1 MKGRRM
7 DSFYNLARQVFDAQP
22 FSCWLGAE
30 LTRAKADGVT
40 LVLPIADHHKQQ
52 HGFVHGGVISYLAD
66 NSLTFAGGIALGGD
80 ALTSEFKLNYL
91 RPAKGARLEARAKA
105 RSTGRRQAVCHSEIY
120 VIEDG
125 QETLCA
131 LAQGTITSLGK

>member
-1 MKGRRM
+1 M

-22 FSCWLGAE
+22 FSCWLGAQ

-66 NSLTFAGGIALGGD
+66 NSL
-80 ALTSEFKLNYL
+80 
-91 RPAKGARLEARAKA
+91 KGARLEARAKA